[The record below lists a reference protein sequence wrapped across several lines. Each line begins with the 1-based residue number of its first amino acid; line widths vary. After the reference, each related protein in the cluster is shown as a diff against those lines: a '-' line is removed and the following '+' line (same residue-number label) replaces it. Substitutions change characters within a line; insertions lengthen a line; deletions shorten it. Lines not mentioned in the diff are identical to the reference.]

1 MKSNSGYKRFKR
13 GFPLF
18 SIEKPPY
25 LLILILSV
33 LGFQLKYFIAD
44 IKESPLIEYKWNID
58 SVRYQEGIVKGSATC
73 NITNL
78 SRCKVLSDM
87 NFEVLFNEKALLKD
101 AKWIN
106 ASVKPFPPASP
117 VFNEEMD
124 LDAYSFKIDYF
135 QPESKYIL
143 KVDISNK
150 GNELQLPTFYILSK
164 NSYLLVK
171 AGIYSSMVKY
181 QFYFNLSILI
191 LIITVAIVYFIF
203 YIKFKRNEA
212 RKTQLSLNT
221 TSLPE

>member
-1 MKSNSGYKRFKR
+1 MKSKSDSKRLKK

-18 SIEKPPY
+18 SIDKPPY

-58 SVRYQEGIVKGSATC
+58 SVHYKEGSVNGSATC
-73 NITNL
+73 YITNL

-87 NFEVLFNEKALLKD
+87 NFEVLFSERALLKG
-101 AKWIN
+101 AEWTN
-106 ASVKPFPPASP
+106 ASIKPLPPASP
-117 VFNEEMD
+117 VFSEERD
-124 LDAYSFKIDYF
+124 LDAYSFKIDHF

-143 KVDISNK
+143 KIDISNK

-203 YIKFKRNEA
+203 YIKFKRNET
-212 RKTQLSLNT
+212 RKTQLNINT
-221 TSLPE
+221 ASIPE